1 MGDSTTWLIFLG
13 VASLALMLPLAAVA
27 VLVTVAVSPM
37 SGRGQTLGGAGA
49 GAAMVAIG
57 TLVFVLAAPGLGGM
71 PAGLHLAHI
80 VFLCVPATA
89 AGFLAGA
96 GIGFLLRGRG

>member
-37 SGRGQTLGGAGA
+37 SGRGQTLGGA

-96 GIGFLLRGRG
+96 GIGFLL